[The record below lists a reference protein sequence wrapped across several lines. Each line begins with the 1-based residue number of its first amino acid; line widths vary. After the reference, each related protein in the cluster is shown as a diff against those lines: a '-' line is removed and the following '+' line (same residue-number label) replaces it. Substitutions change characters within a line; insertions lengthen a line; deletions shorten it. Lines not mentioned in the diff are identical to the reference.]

1 MEGLLK
7 YVTRYRILRLKV
19 CEVIQKWQNPILN
32 TIYSVL
38 NSPVVELDRATF
50 INHIRSRMRATYLL
64 AHLLTYS
71 VLTSF
76 DKQFFSWENDT
87 MDDREQSKFGDK

>member
-1 MEGLLK
+1 
-7 YVTRYRILRLKV
+7 
-19 CEVIQKWQNPILN
+19 
-32 TIYSVL
+32 
-38 NSPVVELDRATF
+38 
-50 INHIRSRMRATYLL
+50 MRATYLL